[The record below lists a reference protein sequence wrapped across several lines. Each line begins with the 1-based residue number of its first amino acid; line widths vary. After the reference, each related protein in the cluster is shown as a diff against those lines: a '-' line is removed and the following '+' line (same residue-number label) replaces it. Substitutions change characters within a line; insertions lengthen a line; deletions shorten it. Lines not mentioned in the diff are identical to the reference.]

1 MISDEIKSQVNE
13 TREKYRVGGN
23 GGTPHTSGNG
33 NDTGHN
39 NGSKPMEDQK
49 EDKENKTFTANSN
62 DTFNANQQPKD
73 FTSNQEE
80 PIPEEDKWLY
90 LTPPTQERPKK
101 NKDDQTAKVEGNF
114 NDEDGDAADTD
125 PLKIQEGDIID
136 YMMKEII
143 LASANW
149 AGGWAAGWVGYVG
162 YRVGSKIY
170 HGPMKKIGDTMVD
183 GYHYF
188 QQDYAKLKQ
197 GMKNALNKSR
207 EEVGNKP
214 EDFEIKDG
222 DDKTTIVNK
231 NALRFRYQNTHVD
244 TGLNE
249 EVMTNL
255 TKYAL
260 EGKLDR
266 IHPDQVK
273 KIPPMVWASFR
284 SLEAQERQNPHG
296 YSSLSDDKKK
306 ERLDQ
311 AVTMTTGALLSAKLM
326 EQFVSSYAAAMVI
339 NDQQKGLTHSDKSPK
354 ELKAYFDHYRD
365 DARKIVLLEFKKIN
379 AGKEGQTLDS
389 LVELSTE
396 ALKEQQH
403 NMEKDLYKEK
413 GKEPKTSAFS
423 KLEKLRSG
431 KNLEN
436 QNIPQLMSEVFQRQT
451 LGGNGASLQ
460 TKLKESEETFR
471 FYEHKQGENDA
482 KRQRIEQ
489 FKQQVLGI
497 GNHNNQ
503 NKTTYQGPIIAQK
516 QGQGR

>member
-13 TREKYRVGGN
+13 TIEKYRVGGN
-23 GGTPHTSGNG
+23 GGAPHTSGNG
-33 NDTGHN
+33 NGNGHN

-49 EDKENKTFTANSN
+49 EDKENKTFTANPN
-62 DTFNANQQPKD
+62 DTFNANQPEKD
-73 FTSNQEE
+73 FKANEE
-80 PIPEEDKWLY
+80 EQIPEEDAWLH
-90 LTPPTQERPKK
+90 LSEPTKSKPKK

-114 NDEDGDAADTD
+114 NDDEGEADTES
-125 PLKIQEGDIID
+125 LKIQEGDIID

-149 AGGWAAGWVGYVG
+149 AGGQVAGWTGYIA
-162 YRVGSKIY
+162 YRIGSKTY
-170 HGPMKKIGDTMVD
+170 HGLADKTAEGWN
-183 GYHYF
+183 Y
-188 QQDYAKLKQ
+188 LKQ
-197 GMKNALNKSR
+197 DFAKIKQDMVNTLNNSR
-207 EEVGNKP
+207 EVGGTP
-214 EDFEIKDG
+214 EDFETKDG

-231 NALRFRYQNTHVD
+231 NALRFRYQNTHAD

-266 IHPDQVK
+266 VHPDEVK
-273 KIPPMVWASFR
+273 KITPLVWASFR

-306 ERLDQ
+306 ERLNQ
-311 AVTMTTGALLSAKLM
+311 AVTMTNGVLLSAKLM
-326 EQFVSSYAAAMVI
+326 EQFVSSYAAAMI
-339 NDQQKGLTHSDKSPK
+339 ISDQQKGETYSDRSPE
-354 ELKAYFDHYRD
+354 ELKARFDHYRD
-365 DARKIVLLEFKKIN
+365 DARKIALLELKKVN

-389 LVELSTE
+389 LVELSTD
-396 ALKEQQH
+396 ALKEQQY
-403 NMEKDLYKEK
+403 NMEKGLYKEK
-413 GKEPKTSAFS
+413 GKAPKTSAFS

-497 GNHNNQ
+497 GSHNNQ